1 MKQGKNQTKIE
12 KAQKM
17 LSQKMA
23 EKKKKAKIV
32 QENLP
37 GFSYQSSGTKT
48 KAIS

>member
-23 EKKKKAKIV
+23 EKKKG
-32 QENLP
+32 QNCP
-37 GFSYQSSGTKT
+37 GKFTRIFVSVVWY
-48 KAIS
+48 

>member
-23 EKKKKAKIV
+23 EKKKRPKLSRKI
-32 QENLP
+32 
-37 GFSYQSSGTKT
+37 YQDFR
-48 KAIS
+48 ISRLVLKPKQSV

>member
-23 EKKKKAKIV
+23 EKKKKG
-32 QENLP
+32 QNCP
-37 GFSYQSSGTKT
+37 GKFTRIFVSVVWY
-48 KAIS
+48 